1 MEDVYNVSWK
11 NFPDHL
17 KLLFLELYR
26 TESHADV
33 TLLST
38 DEVEFKAHKV
48 VLSSCSPVLKKL
60 ESILLLLLMY
70 VGEEKLNGQR
80 REHFYRVAKELGV
93 KNILD
98 ITYSIRSMGLFWL
111 HVCQIQRY
119 RVWFRKH
126 IKEAVIWL
134 NYWH

>member
-1 MEDVYNVSWK
+1 MITNHQHGGECQCVLDFWRV
-11 NFPDHL
+11 FPYHL

-38 DEVEFKAHKV
+38 DEVEFQAHKV

-60 ESILLLLLMY
+60 ESILLLHLMY

-98 ITYSIRSMGLFWL
+98 ITYSIRSMGLF
-111 HVCQIQRY
+111 
-119 RVWFRKH
+119 
-126 IKEAVIWL
+126 
-134 NYWH
+134 